1 MVAIAHGKSVILAE
15 QYKKMNYFIYNE
27 NYFAHLYPIIF
38 EIGCRKREGDQN
50 IFVMDNDPSQ
60 TWQE

>member
-1 MVAIAHGKSVILAE
+1 MVATAHGKSVILAE
-15 QYKKMNYFIYNE
+15 QYKKMNE